1 MTRVV
6 ERSVALLR
14 ALRAEGAPL
23 RLQALARAADV
34 DPSTARRLLATLA
47 TYELVEFDPE
57 SKTYSLGFGL
67 LELASGLWR
76 EEGILAAAR
85 PRLERLRDE
94 TECTSTLEVRSGLD
108 RVTMVVC
115 DSTGTLKPRY
125 RVGERAPLYSG
136 ATGLAILAHSAPEVV
151 NGVLSRLSHDDAEG
165 IPSRDD
171 VLASLQRVAETG
183 TSFTSGQRVAG
194 VAALAA
200 PVFESPG
207 RAWGAVGLLAA
218 DVEEQRDD
226 EGYRW
231 SDDSKA
237 ALRRCSHDIA
247 RLLFFATDMTRGASV
262 GGAGTDEV
270 SA

>member
-1 MTRVV
+1 M
-6 ERSVALLR
+6 
-14 ALRAEGAPL
+14 

-34 DPSTARRLLATLA
+34 DPSTARRLLATL
-47 TYELVEFDPE
+47 TRYELVEFDPAQ
-57 SKTYSLGFGL
+57 KAYSLGFGL
-67 LELASGLWR
+67 LELASGLWP

-108 RVTMVVC
+108 RMTMLVC
-115 DSTGTLKPRY
+115 DSKGTLKPRY

-136 ATGLAILAHSAPEVV
+136 ATGLVILAHSTPEIV
-151 NGVLSRLSHDDAEG
+151 NGVLSQLSREG
-165 IPSRDD
+165 VPSRDD
-171 VLASLQRVAETG
+171 VLASLQRVTETG

-218 DVEEQRDD
+218 DVD
-226 EGYRW
+226 EHRQQAGFEW
-231 SDDSKA
+231 SDERKT

-247 RLLFFATDMTRGASV
+247 RLLFFATDMSRGGEPAD
-262 GGAGTDEV
+262 GAGSDEV